1 DALYAH
7 GGLFRTAG
15 VAQRLLAA
23 AVGAPVAVA
32 RTASEGGPWGMAVL
46 AGYLAA
52 GAEQPLGDYLADVV
66 FGDAEVDVA
75 QPDPT
80 DVAGYAAFL
89 ERYEAGLAVERAAV
103 ETIS

>member
-1 DALYAH
+1 MLFRS

-32 RTASEGGPWGMAVL
+32 RTASEGGPWGMAAL
-46 AGYLAA
+46 AGYLDAA
-52 GAEQPLGDYLADVV
+52 SEQDLQTYLNTRLFA
-66 FGDAEVDVA
+66 GAEVDVVE
-75 QPDPT
+75 PDAD

-89 ERYEAGLAVERAAV
+89 ERYSAGLAIEQAAADA
-103 ETIS
+103 IL